1 MVAVG
6 RENYVYSRAC
16 AAGGSARRALGNKR
30 KWILIAGFDIAADVE
45 LCKTF
50 VYRLAGRV
58 SAVLDGDIGALLV
71 AEEISAEICT
81 PVKVIDI
88 ALVYRRIGVFAAAP
102 VDEYCVQSLGYLDEV
117 VSCASERADL
127 VGNLVYVGIEPEHSR
142 YARLGYALKHD
153 VGGAETPLRASWFRV
168 VDNYRYRALALR
180 LEAGES
186 GQRVDVRRFE

>member
-16 AAGGSARRALGNKR
+16 AAGGSARRAFGNKC
-30 KWILIAGFDIAADVE
+30 KGTLIAGFNIAADVE

-50 VYRLAGRV
+50 VNCLAGRV
-58 SAVLDGDIGALLV
+58 SAVLDGYVGALLV

-88 ALVYRRIGVFAAAP
+88 APVYCRIGVFAAAP
-102 VDEYCVQSLGYLDEV
+102 VDEYCVKSLGYLNEV
-117 VSCASERADL
+117 VPCASERTDL
-127 VGNLVYVGIEPEHSR
+127 VGNLVYVGIEPKHSR
-142 YARLGYALKHD
+142 YACLGYAFKHD
-153 VGGAETPLRASWFRV
+153 VGGAQTPLRASGLRV
-168 VDNYRYRALALR
+168 VDNYRYRAFALCF
-180 LEAGES
+180 EAGET